1 VHPQVLRQL
10 ADDRHRE
17 MLAQAE
23 QHRLMRQVSGPARA
37 SQPTGRAMRR
47 MRRATRM
54 VRRLRSQPGQ

>member
-1 VHPQVLRQL
+1 MNPQVFRQL

-23 QHRLMRQVSGPARA
+23 QHRLARQVSGPARA
-37 SQPTGRAMRR
+37 SHLTGQARGR